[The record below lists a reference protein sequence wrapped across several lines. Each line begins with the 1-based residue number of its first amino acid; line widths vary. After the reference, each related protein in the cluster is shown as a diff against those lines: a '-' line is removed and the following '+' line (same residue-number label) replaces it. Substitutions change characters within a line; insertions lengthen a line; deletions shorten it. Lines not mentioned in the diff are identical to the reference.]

1 VRFRVRHRCGVLSPR
16 GSAPWIG
23 KEQDVYAIVKTGGKQ
38 HKVAVG
44 DLLEVERGLGS
55 VGTQVS
61 LPAVLLVEDGAVTTD
76 AAALAN
82 VNVTAEI
89 VAETKGPKIR
99 IIKYKNKSGYRKRQG
114 HRQHL
119 LQVKVTDIQKGA
131 S

>member
-1 VRFRVRHRCGVLSPR
+1 VRPLPR
-16 GSAPWIG
+16 NGAPWIG

-38 HKVAVG
+38 HKVAIG
-44 DLLEVERGLGS
+44 DTLEVERGLGS
-55 VGTQVS
+55 VGAQVN
-61 LPAVLLVEDGAVTTD
+61 LPAVLLVEDGAITTD
-76 AAALAN
+76 AAALAK
-82 VNVTAEI
+82 VSVTAEI

-99 IIKYKNKSGYRKRQG
+99 MIKYKNKSGYRKRQG

>member
-1 VRFRVRHRCGVLSPR
+1 M
-16 GSAPWIG
+16 
-23 KEQDVYAIVKTGGKQ
+23 YAIVKTGGKQ

-61 LPAVLLVEDGAVTTD
+61 LPAVLLVEDGAITTD